1 MLAPLRALA
10 LAGLAAL
17 ALPSLVAGQG
27 TSTSGTGVVT
37 NSQASAT
44 SNAPS
49 NSATSPAPTV
59 TFTDVSTTAPVL
71 ATRSIS
77 RSLSS
82 VETLSS
88 VATVI
93 RVSYTLTPSTT
104 ASATTSATPSATSVP
119 SIHLDTHVDPTFGV
133 LGCLLILTGI
143 PTAFWGHK
151 NRWSSFF
158 LIGFY
163 TLALTTIVLILKFGV
178 LDAINPPSK
187 VVRGMFLLASAV
199 AGVVGGGL
207 SIFFWKH
214 TKYFIGAWGGFALAL
229 WVQCFREGGLIRPV
243 GFRWI
248 FYVGCAVVGFVLC
261 TIPKLHYNILLIS
274 TAIVGA
280 SATILG
286 VDCFTTAG
294 LKEFYLWNL
303 GFMRMFPVFYNIG
316 MPYPLYQTEQIELG
330 LIAAIAL
337 MGGAVQFRMLGV
349 LKKRLQEIN
358 EEQRKREED
367 AEIAAAE
374 RLGAFD
380 EHLDE
385 WEKRHGNRVGSIAK
399 DASSDATPTALTYDG
414 RPSSQFSLLN
424 GFKDTPTTP
433 AVAHTRGDYFAV
445 PLQSPKAAVITPEPA
460 MAGISGRP
468 QSIGALP
475 VLDLGTDDL
484 AGGAGGVRRDSK
496 ARMED
501 AVKAN
506 EETEASRRRQELM
519 AEIDAIKKNIAQLK
533 AEGVSNSSGSRSA
546 STVPRDSEPARSRT
560 VSFDALRTP
569 VQVHAP
575 PESEWDQYVRERKLF
590 TPPSGVTA
598 PIPSGTINGRP
609 MSAALPEAVAEAVEM
624 RKRRE
629 SMLEMGQLGDAV
641 ATTGI
646 AAPRPRSHARA
657 LSNPTALDM
666 STGSS
671 SEGRGRERP
680 THTRTH
686 SQGPPA
692 ILPPRK
698 SYSPGPS
705 LDPQVARPA
714 RVKTWEEMQERHREK
729 MRALQE
735 PLRKAEAELAELENA
750 KSRWERSRAIE
761 KQVMERKEAE
771 RKAAYERKM
780 AEEAAAKKGK
790 RFSKMFGGN
799 QPSRAPAQQAADQE
813 EEEPEEDLERQ
824 ERRKRHSRHD
834 SAATKVAAWQAYQ
847 EQTTKRPSGDAPRRS
862 SDGLGRRSGDSRHRQ
877 STGPILPHQTH
888 TRQMSGSRY
897 RDAPN

>member
-27 TSTSGTGVVT
+27 TSTSGTGAVT

-49 NSATSPAPTV
+49 NSATSLRRQSRLQMSLRRLQSWPPDPSRA
-59 TFTDVSTTAPVL
+59 
-71 ATRSIS
+71 
-77 RSLSS
+77 RSLVSRPCL
-82 VETLSS
+82 VWRPLSGS
-88 VATVI
+88 H
-93 RVSYTLTPSTT
+93 TPH
-104 ASATTSATPSATSVP
+104 P
-119 SIHLDTHVDPTFGV
+119 IHHCISHDKRDPKRDDGPIHPPGHTVDPTFGV

-143 PTAFWGHK
+143 PTAFGDTK
-151 NRWSSFF
+151 TDG
-158 LIGFY
+158 L
-163 TLALTTIVLILKFGV
+163 FGV

-214 TKYFIGAWGGFALAL
+214 TKYFIGAWGVSPLHSGYSAS
-229 WVQCFREGGLIRPV
+229 G
-243 GFRWI
+243 
-248 FYVGCAVVGFVLC
+248 AVVGFVLC

-330 LIAAIAL
+330 LIAAVAL
-337 MGGAVQFRMLGV
+337 MGGRPIQDARCTQ
-349 LKKRLQEIN
+349 KRLQEIT
-358 EEQRKREED
+358 EQRKREED

-385 WEKRHGNRVGSIAK
+385 WEKRHGNR
-399 DASSDATPTALTYDG
+399 
-414 RPSSQFSLLN
+414 FSLLN

-445 PLQSPKAAVITPEPA
+445 PLQSPKAAVIAPEPA
-460 MAGISGRP
+460 TAGISGRP
-468 QSIGALP
+468 QSIGSP
-475 VLDLGTDDL
+475 GSY
-484 AGGAGGVRRDSK
+484 GGCGQAS
-496 ARMED
+496 
-501 AVKAN
+501 
-506 EETEASRRRQELM
+506 EETEASRRRQELL

-598 PIPSGTINGRP
+598 PIPS
-609 MSAALPEAVAEAVEM
+609 AALPEAVAEAVEM

-629 SMLEMGQLGDAV
+629 SMLEMGQLAMPWRLLVSLLLG
-641 ATTGI
+641 
-646 AAPRPRSHARA
+646 
-657 LSNPTALDM
+657 LDL
-666 STGSS
+666 
-671 SEGRGRERP
+671 
-680 THTRTH
+680 TH
-686 SQGPPA
+686 
-692 ILPPRK
+692 
-698 SYSPGPS
+698 
-705 LDPQVARPA
+705 
-714 RVKTWEEMQERHREK
+714 
-729 MRALQE
+729 E
-735 PLRKAEAELAELENA
+735 PLRKAEAELPSLRTQRADGNA
-750 KSRWERSRAIE
+750 AERSRS
-761 KQVMERKEAE
+761 RLH
-771 RKAAYERKM
+771 ERKM
-780 AEEAAAKKGK
+780 AEEAADKKGR

-799 QPSRAPAQQAADQE
+799 QPSRAAAQQAADQD
-813 EEEPEEDLERQ
+813 EEEPEGDLEKQ

-847 EQTTKRPSGDAPRRS
+847 EQTAKRPSGDAPRRS
-862 SDGLGRRSGDSRHRQ
+862 GDGLGRRSGDSRHRQ
-877 STGPILPHQTH
+877 SAGPILPHQTH